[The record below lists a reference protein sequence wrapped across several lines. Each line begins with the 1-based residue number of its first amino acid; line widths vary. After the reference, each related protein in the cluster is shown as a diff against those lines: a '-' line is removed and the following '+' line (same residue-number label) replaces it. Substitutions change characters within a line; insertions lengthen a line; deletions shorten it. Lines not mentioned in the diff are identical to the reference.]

1 MSIETE
7 LIRSLSPDLVHF
19 VEKKTAFQ
27 FQCPYCQVGRK
38 SSSGK
43 NFSPSRASGY
53 LYQKGNSWNFV
64 CKRKKHCGK
73 HVSFANFLEENFPD
87 EFLSYVR
94 RRDEL
99 GIVGYQT
106 NCPSL
111 ETVLKRRGSLPNHP
125 PKFHEPNRT
134 PNHTPKPSQS
144 TPEAPVRLSEES
156 GVKITKLE
164 PMRSASQQAGHQS
177 KLNRQVKEYRQ
188 RRNRESGD
196 FYL

>member
-7 LIRSLSPDLVHF
+7 LIRSLSPNLVHY

-43 NFSPSRASGY
+43 DFSPSRASGY
-53 LYQKGNSWNFV
+53 LYQKGNGWNFV
-64 CKRKKHCGK
+64 CKRKKYCGR
-73 HVSFANFLEENFPD
+73 HTSFANFLEENFPE
-87 EFLSYVR
+87 EFLNYVR

-99 GIVGYQT
+99 GIAGYQT

-111 ETVLKRRGSLPNHP
+111 ETVFKRKGSLPNHP
-125 PKFHEPNRT
+125 PKFHDPNRT
-134 PNHTPKPSQS
+134 PAHSPTPSQN
-144 TPEAPVRLSEES
+144 TPEAPVRPSDES
-156 GVKITKLE
+156 RVKINKL
-164 PMRSASQQAGHQS
+164 PSMRSPAQQAGHQS

-188 RRNRESGD
+188 RRNREPGD
-196 FYL
+196 FFL